1 MNKLLRHTMA
11 PAALLALA
19 LPVLSGCHASV
30 RGVEEP
36 GGTERP
42 TVLSLRVTA
51 GLPGEGVRAVT
62 DSQDPDVAPADGTGE
77 GKITYMQVSMPRV
90 GLLRQTTLTPA
101 GVDGKDYSARF
112 ELQLKQRVKTSYA
125 VLVGSQDLGLTKTDF
140 TASQTVGSDR
150 FLDVIH
156 EDGFIQTSKSSVEEV
171 TIEPGVTDPS
181 DENGNFFKAEV
192 ERIVAKVQVSQKDGL
207 ILTLPNIGTL
217 TPLKYSMA
225 GSAKKT
231 YLFRDHAGSH
241 TLVNETAESA
251 IYTDFKSVIDG
262 ETVPLDWDPK
272 AGHPFLQRVSD
283 KEGTDYV
290 LGGYYRTP
298 KRVTVTNATA
308 KPTSIDGGFYFYEN
322 SMFGGT
328 KKVADKKGEIKYNR
342 IAYAKVYT
350 TLTPTNAYTQGSG
363 GERVV
368 ASADEF
374 TKEQSYIVDIS
385 KELYDKLRKDPAY
398 RDRVS
403 SGFEFIPGES
413 GGRTV
418 YDLRVTDKPGTFY
431 EGVDDGLLYL
441 RLRDAVMLGK
451 NTAVRK
457 YDGGR
462 MVYLVPMNRQLDPTK
477 KFVNYCDTRRNN
489 IYDLTIKGIS
499 GIGRNYDPVDPDDPN
514 VPKPEDNPF
523 EPPTDPQIPVE
534 PADYLMRIT
543 AKVIKWNLVEKHYAL
558 WN

>member
-36 GGTERP
+36 DGTERP

-51 GLPGEGVRAVT
+51 GLPGEGLRAVT
-62 DSQDPDVAPADGTGE
+62 ESQDPDVAPAEGTGE

-90 GLLRQTTLTPA
+90 GLLRQTALTP
-101 GVDGKDYSARF
+101 GTGGTDYTASF
-112 ELQLKQRVKTSYA
+112 ELPLKQSVTTSYA
-125 VLVGSQDLGLTKTDF
+125 VLVGSQDLGLAEADF
-140 TASQTVGSDR
+140 TSDKTVGSDR

-156 EDGFIQTSKSSVEEV
+156 KDGFIQTSKSSDGSA

-181 DENGNFFKAEV
+181 PTNGNFITSEV

-207 ILTLPNIGTL
+207 SLTLRNIGTL
-217 TPLKYSMA
+217 SPLTYSMA
-225 GSAKKT
+225 GSAKET
-231 YLFRDHAGSH
+231 YLFRDHAGSR
-241 TLVNETAESA
+241 TLVDETTESA
-251 IYTDFKSVIDG
+251 VYEGFKSVIDDQ
-262 ETVPLDWDPK
+262 TVPLDWDPK
-272 AGHPFLQRVSD
+272 AGHPFLRRVSD

-290 LGGYYRTP
+290 LGGYYRNP
-298 KRVTVTNATA
+298 KAVTNATTA
-308 KPTSIDGGFYFYEN
+308 TTSIKGGFYFYEN
-322 SMFGGT
+322 SMYGGT

-350 TLTPTNAYTQGSG
+350 KLIEIKGWKLTTNGMDIERGTWGNETTNRRNAVPVPDEWYFQARAKHPDWVNDRLYKRTFPGIDG
-363 GERVV
+363 G
-368 ASADEF
+368 A
-374 TKEQSYIVDIS
+374 
-385 KELYDKLRKDPAY
+385 KL
-398 RDRVS
+398 
-403 SGFEFIPGES
+403 FEVIDTP
-413 GGRTV
+413 
-418 YDLRVTDKPGTFY
+418 KTFY
-431 EGVDDGLLYL
+431 YCEDDGEIFDTARAAYIYYK
-441 RLRDAVMLGK
+441 GFPK
-451 NTAVRK
+451 NLRK

-477 KFVNYCDTRRNN
+477 GFVNYCDTRRNN
-489 IYDLTIKGIS
+489 IYDLTVTAIS
-499 GIGRNYDPVDPDDPN
+499 GIGKNYDPVDPDDPN

-543 AKVIKWNLVEKHYAL
+543 AKVLKWNLVEKHYAL

>member
-11 PAALLALA
+11 PATLLALA

-36 GGTERP
+36 DGTERP

-62 DSQDPDVAPADGTGE
+62 DSQDPDVAPAEGTGE

-90 GLLRQTTLTPA
+90 GLLRQTALTA
-101 GVDGKDYSARF
+101 GADGKDYTARF
-112 ELQLKQRVKTSYA
+112 EMPLKQSVTTSYA
-125 VLVGSQDLGLTKTDF
+125 VLVGSQDLGLTQTNF
-140 TASQTVGSDR
+140 TADQTVGSDR

-156 EDGFIQTSKSSVEEV
+156 EKGFIQTSKSSDGSA

-181 DENGNFFKAEV
+181 PTNGNFITSEV

-207 ILTLPNIGTL
+207 SLNLPNIGTL
-217 TPLKYSMA
+217 SPLTYSMA
-225 GSAKKT
+225 GSAKQT
-231 YLFRDHAGSH
+231 YLFRDHAGSR
-241 TLVNETAESA
+241 TLVNETTESA
-251 IYTDFKSVIDG
+251 IYKDFKSVIDG

-290 LGGYYRTP
+290 VGGYYRNP
-298 KRVTVTNATA
+298 KAVTKATA
-308 KPTSIDGGFYFYEN
+308 SATSIKGGFYFYEN
-322 SMFGGT
+322 SMYGGT

-350 TLTPTNAYTQGSG
+350 KLTPTNAYTQGSG

-385 KELYDKLRKDPAY
+385 KELYDKLRNDPAY
-398 RDRVS
+398 RDHVS
-403 SGFEFIPGES
+403 SGVEFIPGES
-413 GGRTV
+413 GGRMV
-418 YDLRVTDKPGTFY
+418 YMLNVTDKPGTFY

-441 RLRDAVMLGK
+441 RMRDALMLGK

-457 YDGGR
+457 YDEGR

-489 IYDLTIKGIS
+489 IYDLTITGIS
-499 GIGRNYDPVDPDDPN
+499 GIGKNYDPVDPDDPN